1 MIASAVHARAGLTTV
16 VTAQGAEFA
25 TTVEYEAAREQSAG
39 STR

>member
-25 TTVEYEAAREQSAG
+25 TVEYEAAREQSAG